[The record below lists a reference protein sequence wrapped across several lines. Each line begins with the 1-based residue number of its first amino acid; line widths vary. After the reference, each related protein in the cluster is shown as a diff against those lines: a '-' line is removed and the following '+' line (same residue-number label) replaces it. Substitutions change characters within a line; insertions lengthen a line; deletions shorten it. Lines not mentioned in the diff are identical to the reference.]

1 MIWGAVTT
9 RPAELFDSPR
19 TRAWL
24 GLIALET
31 VLVATY
37 FAVSPGE
44 SGPLR
49 YVAYPFVWINAG
61 LWGVLRAAPTVANG
75 WHRLLGLTVASGYF
89 LLLMAVPGNVGI
101 GAVTEWSLR
110 IGWVVPGWGPIV
122 AVSSPLVRLYL
133 VPFEVVG
140 YGTLSYLVYVNALR
154 MARGTLSGALGLV
167 TCVGC
172 TVPVLAPFLGML
184 GGPAASLSTTAYSWS
199 YDVGTA
205 LYLLTLGL
213 LLVTDHRT

>member
-1 MIWGAVTT
+1 MIWGTVTV
-9 RPAELFDSPR
+9 RPAILFDSSR

-24 GLIALET
+24 GLIVLET
-31 VLVATY
+31 VLVASY

-49 YVAYPFVWINAG
+49 YVAYPFIWINAG
-61 LWGVLRAAPTVANG
+61 LWCVFRAAPSAANG

-101 GAVTEWSLR
+101 GTATEWSLR
-110 IGWVVPGWGPIV
+110 VGWLVPGWGPIV
-122 AVSSPLVRLYL
+122 AVSSPLLRLYL

-140 YGTLSYLVYVNALR
+140 YGALSYLIYVNALR
-154 MARGTLSGALGLV
+154 MSRGTLSGALGLV

-184 GGPAASLSTTAYSWS
+184 GGPAASLSTTAYTWS

-213 LLVTDHRT
+213 LLGTDHR